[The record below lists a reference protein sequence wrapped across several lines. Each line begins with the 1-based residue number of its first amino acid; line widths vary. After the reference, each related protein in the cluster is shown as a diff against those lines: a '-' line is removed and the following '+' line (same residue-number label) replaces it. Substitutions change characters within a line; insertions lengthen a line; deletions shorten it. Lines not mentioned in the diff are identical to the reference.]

1 MHSYPYC
8 RRYNGNYYYHYL
20 YYISQ
25 GGYIYGRHL
34 CTWERGNFN
43 VILQV
48 CISVFHQWPYCLGGG
63 MRSLSASSFQSVS
76 LLGEKARRLHWRPV
90 LLNMMLTLFHSIYSS
105 QEVFLMPSC
114 RTHTHCRFCLPPNP
128 PSSVFPPSTMG
139 NNYLRD
145 LLKQNKDI
153 QNNKF

>member
-1 MHSYPYC
+1 MNHVY
-8 RRYNGNYYYHYL
+8 RR
-20 YYISQ
+20 Q
-25 GGYIYGRHL
+25 
-34 CTWERGNFN
+34 CTRERSNFN
-43 VILQV
+43 VIFQV
-48 CISVFHQWPYCLGGG
+48 RIYFNCISDPIALAEVCAPWVLLVF
-63 MRSLSASSFQSVS
+63 SSVS
-76 LLGEKARRLHWRPV
+76 LLGEKARRLHWRPS